1 MKKIIITYGL
11 IAGAIVSVIMVTS
24 FPLMERG
31 IVNFD
36 NGMFIGYTSMVI
48 ALSMV
53 FFGIK
58 NYRDHHLNGTITFV
72 QGLKI
77 GLLISVIASLLYATT
92 WEIYYNTAGSDF
104 MEKYTQHYLEGLQ
117 DDGATEVEVNAA
129 RQRMADTAE
138 MYKNPIIRFGITLM
152 EILPVG
158 VLITLISAALL
169 RKRQILPV

>member
-1 MKKIIITYGL
+1 
-11 IAGAIVSVIMVTS
+11 
-24 FPLMERG
+24 MERG

-58 NYRDHHLNGTITFV
+58 NYRDQHLNGTITFV

-117 DDGATEVEVNAA
+117 EDGATEAEVSAA